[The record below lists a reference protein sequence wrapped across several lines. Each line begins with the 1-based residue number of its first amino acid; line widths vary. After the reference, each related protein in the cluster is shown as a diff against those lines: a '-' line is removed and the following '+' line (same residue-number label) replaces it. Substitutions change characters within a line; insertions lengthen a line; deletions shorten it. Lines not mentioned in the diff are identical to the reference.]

1 MVILKNTN
9 NKEGEHYESNIVEEQ
24 NEGQHEME
32 VENLIPPEPDN
43 NPYQQAYNQQA
54 PQYPQPAEIPL
65 NEEALL
71 ELIKKEEENLAKNEN
86 EKTKSLEEIK
96 NNLNSLN
103 TFFNTTSKNLYE
115 DSFYADLKK
124 QISK

>member
-9 NKEGEHYESNIVEEQ
+9 NKEGENYGSNIIEEH
-24 NEGQHEME
+24 NEGQHEMD

-43 NPYQQAYNQQA
+43 NPYQQIYNQPA

-71 ELIKKEEENLAKNEN
+71 ELIKKEEENLAKNDN
-86 EKTKSLEEIK
+86 GKAKSLEEIK

-103 TFFNTTSKNLYE
+103 SFFNTTSINLYE